1 MKTPTQ
7 PPAAGE
13 AAHTPTAT
21 PYRVEEL
28 TGNQVAIMADCR
40 VLALM
45 QVVTTATHRNENR
58 LTNAAFIVRACNSH
72 AANLALIA
80 SYDARE
86 ARNLAALAKADEENE
101 RLRASHAALVEALE
115 ESQAAITRLLNTGRF
130 DSKASLGAIA
140 RAQYVRD
147 TIARA
152 ALEQARTP

>member
-1 MKTPTQ
+1 MNTPTQ

-13 AAHTPTAT
+13 AAHTPLPI
-21 PYRVEEL
+21 PYRFERNAQGGF
-28 TGNQVAIMADCR
+28 TIWCDAGPVASSMVFNTEADR
-40 VLALM
+40 AKE
-45 QVVTTATHRNENR
+45 TF
-58 LTNAAFIVRACNSH
+58 AFIVRACNSH